1 MLLVFCFAL
10 ATRSLH
16 FGLHPLAHMRTPI
29 FISGSTHD
37 PEMEEVAKMITK
49 LCALWPSEFFFTS
62 ATVND
67 TYLTQEHTDQ
77 GNLPLMLCLTIGKF
91 TQGGYLTKIPAMEKM
106 NFPNM
111 VKTYPAGIYSNML

>member
-16 FGLHPLAHMRTPI
+16 FGLHPLAHMQTPI
-29 FISGSTHD
+29 FMSASTQD
-37 PEMEEVAKMITK
+37 PELEEVTQMITK

-67 TYLTQEHTDQ
+67 TYVTQEHIDG
-77 GNLPLMLCLTIGKF
+77 GNLPLMLCLTIGRF
-91 TQGGYLTKIPAMEKM
+91 NGGGYKTKIPPMEKILH
-106 NFPNM
+106 
-111 VKTYPAGIYSNML
+111 PAGIYSNML